1 MILVV
6 IFYLPAV
13 IVVCDRRIGRN
24 GQRIGF
30 FLCDTLQIAV
40 RKIFYLGIEVT
51 PTTYIAASTE

>member
-24 GQRIGF
+24 GPRIGF